1 MKIHG
6 KYNEIDQIKI
16 ESKENDDNNSNE
28 QDNVNKL
35 EDTEYLK
42 EVHGKDE
49 QIKIENE
56 EKQDCAIISNGPVSN
71 VNHILPKCVRGK
83 CIFKLCRRLKYT
95 NMNLFA

>member
-1 MKIHG
+1 M
-6 KYNEIDQIKI
+6 
-16 ESKENDDNNSNE
+16 
-28 QDNVNKL
+28 
-35 EDTEYLK
+35 K
-42 EVHGKDE
+42 EVRGKDE

-83 CIFKLCRRLKYT
+83 WIVKLCRLKDT